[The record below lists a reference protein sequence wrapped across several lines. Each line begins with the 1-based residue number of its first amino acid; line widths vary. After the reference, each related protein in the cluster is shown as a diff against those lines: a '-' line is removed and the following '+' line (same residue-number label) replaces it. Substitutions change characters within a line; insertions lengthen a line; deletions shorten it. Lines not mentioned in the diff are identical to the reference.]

1 MKNRIEIYTSGEEL
15 YSKLKFWCSGCGD
28 LHYHGEY
35 SITEDDLPASLK
47 YAYNE
52 LWSEGSGCCEYL
64 VDYNGNYYLVIEGE
78 YDSDD
83 ENFLEAYTK
92 AVVGIVEL
100 LSQNND
106 CKVIVNAN
114 HDSFWSK
121 EIYFLLPA
129 EMEKKELDKLEKQVG
144 AALNCDDCENLRDN
158 VMTLNGRYE
167 KYFEISERAEKI
179 GYQGSKLSLQMDIE
193 CADNYFGLDL
203 EKWLNADDV
212 DFIREIYGIVTS
224 INRRDDP
231 VNFGTFVPNFID
243 NDK

>member
-1 MKNRIEIYTSGEEL
+1 MKNNVEIYTSWSEL
-15 YSKLKFWCSGCGD
+15 YSKLNFWCSGYGD

-35 SITEDDLPASLK
+35 DIMEDDLPSPLR

-52 LWSEGSGCCEYL
+52 LWSEGPGCLEYI
-64 VDYNGNYYLVIEGE
+64 VDYNGSYYLAIEGE
-78 YDSDD
+78 YNIDN

-92 AVVGIVEL
+92 AIIGVVKL
-100 LSQNND
+100 LTKNNN
-106 CKVIVNAN
+106 CKVVINAN
-114 HDSFWSK
+114 HDSLLNK
-121 EIYFLLPA
+121 EIYFLIPA
-129 EMEKKELDKLEKQVG
+129 EIGKKEFDKLEGQVVV
-144 AALNCDDCENLRDN
+144 ALNGDDYEDLNDN
-158 VMTLNGRYE
+158 ILASSKRYE

-179 GYQGSKLSLQMDIE
+179 GYQGNKLSLQMDIE